1 MWSDPHFLAA
11 ALPGALIAGISKG
24 GFGSGA
30 AFVAVPLMALVVE
43 PGVALAVML
52 PVLMLVDASVL
63 RPYWGRWS
71 APEARLLILGGLPG
85 VALAAALWR
94 VAPADLFRLLIGA
107 VALGFVAWR
116 LRGRVPVRRPDRPPP
131 GTATGLAVGAVA
143 GFTSFV
149 SHAGG
154 PPLAVYLL
162 ARGLPKTGYQ
172 ATTVLVFWAVNI
184 AKAAAFAT
192 LGLFTAQTLAA
203 SAALAPVAV
212 LGALLGVRAHRL
224 VPERAFFAVTYVLLT
239 AAGAKLIWDALA

>member
-1 MWSDPHFLAA
+1 MWNDPVFLAA

-43 PGVALAVML
+43 PGVALGVML
-52 PVLMLVDASVL
+52 PVLMLVDAAAL

-71 APEARLLILGGLPG
+71 WPEARLLVLGGLPG
-85 VALAAALWR
+85 VVIAALVWR
-94 VAPADLFRLLIGA
+94 MAPGDLFRVLIGGI
-107 VALGFVAWR
+107 ALAFVAWR
-116 LRGRVPVRRPDRPPP
+116 LFGRAPVQRPDRPPP
-131 GTATGLAVGAVA
+131 GAAVGLAVGVGA

-154 PPLAVYLL
+154 PAVAVYLL
-162 ARGLPKTGYQ
+162 SRGLPKTGYQ
-172 ATTVLVFWAVNI
+172 ATTVLVFWALNV

-203 SAALAPVAV
+203 SAALVPA
-212 LGALLGVRAHRL
+212 ALLGTALGVGAHRL
-224 VPERAFFAVTYVLLT
+224 VPERLFFAITYVLLT
-239 AAGAKLIWDALA
+239 AAGGKLIWDAFA